1 MNARVRI
8 LTRSGFGAC
17 VAASVFG
24 LLCGTA
30 FAWTVTLN
38 AGSSAQAAS
47 YGAPAAPTGVS
58 AVCTSGTATT
68 IKVTWSATARAT
80 TYTVSDSITGSGG
93 LYTTLASGISGLTY
107 TTAALTP
114 GSTYFFKVN
123 AVSGSNWSGALSTAS
138 AGHLIGI
145 GTCS

>member
-1 MNARVRI
+1 MSARVRI
-8 LTRSGFGAC
+8 LARSGFGAC

-30 FAWTVTLN
+30 FAWTVSLS
-38 AGSSAQAAS
+38 AGSSAQSSA
-47 YGAPAAPTGVS
+47 YGAPAAPTGVT
-58 AVCTSGTATT
+58 ATCTSGTSTT
-68 IKVTWSATARAT
+68 IKVTWAATARAT

-93 LYTTLASGISGLTY
+93 LYTAVASGISGTSY

-114 GSTYFFKVN
+114 GATYFFKVN
-123 AVSGSNWSGALSTAS
+123 AVSGSTWTGGLSTAS

-145 GTCS
+145 GTCT